1 LDHSKSGLFRSA
13 QRPYRSI
20 HNELSKAP
28 SGDLDLSAADPTDH
42 RGSEGDRRCQADFAR
57 PFLELREFFCSRIVT
72 INTFAVSDL
81 DRLEAMAMLVSAVE
95 EGSLSA
101 AARKL
106 RIPVTTL
113 TRNVNDLEALVGT
126 KLLVRSTRKLKLTDA
141 GSDYVESAKQI
152 LEQVDEQQRRA
163 AGEFTAPRGELVVT
177 TPVQVARLRVLP
189 VIDQFLALYP
199 EIRIR
204 LLQSD
209 RNVDLI
215 DSHADVA
222 VRVGRLRDSSLVATR
237 VGSLRVVTIASKELL
252 RRQGEPASP
261 EGLRG
266 YPCVVFDSP
275 NLSPWHFRSRDTG
288 EISTIAEVPRLL
300 VSSPDAAVDAA
311 IDSIGATVVLEHDA
325 DAAIKAGKLTYILQE
340 YEVEPIPVHIVHLT
354 RNNMPLKL
362 RRFID
367 FAVPKLREALAEFGR
382 VPTME

>member
-1 LDHSKSGLFRSA
+1 
-13 QRPYRSI
+13 
-20 HNELSKAP
+20 
-28 SGDLDLSAADPTDH
+28 
-42 RGSEGDRRCQADFAR
+42 
-57 PFLELREFFCSRIVT
+57 
-72 INTFAVSDL
+72 
-81 DRLEAMAMLVSAVE
+81 MLVSSVE

-106 RIPVTTL
+106 RVPVTTL

-141 GSDYVESAKQI
+141 GSDYVEAAKQI

-252 RRQGEPASP
+252 GRRGEPASP

-275 NLSPWHFRSRDTG
+275 NLSPWHFRNRNTG

-325 DAAIKAGKLTYILQE
+325 DAAVKEGKLTYILQE
-340 YEVEPIPVHIVHLT
+340 YEVEAIPVHIVHLT

-362 RRFID
+362 RRFVD

-382 VPTME
+382 VPPVE